1 MKRLLIVLTALAIT
15 SATIGANAATEVQPK
30 TEKQKLSYAVGVL
43 FARNIG
49 IEAQLDKEAFLQG
62 VRDVLDKAKF
72 KMSVPEMQAVMK
84 RYRDKELQARKA
96 EADKNEAAGKK
107 FLAENAKKKGVVTLP
122 SGVEYKVIK
131 SGTGPKPT
139 LDDTVVANYEGRL
152 LNGKIFDSSY
162 KRGQPAT
169 IPLSRVIKGW
179 QEVLPKMSVGS
190 KWEVY
195 IPAAMAYGDREA
207 GGVIGPDSTLIFK
220 IELLG
225 IKQAQGKQDKGQ
237 D

>member
-1 MKRLLIVLTALAIT
+1 MKRLLIVLTAMAISCALLSE
-15 SATIGANAATEVQPK
+15 SAAAAVQPK

-72 KMSVPEMQAVMK
+72 KMTVPEMQQVMQ
-84 RYRDKELQARKA
+84 RYRDKEMKARKA
-96 EADKNEAAGKK
+96 QANENAEEGKK
-107 FLAENAKKKGVVTLP
+107 FLAENAKKKDVVTLP
-122 SGVEYKVIK
+122 SGVEYKVLK
-131 SGTGPKPT
+131 TGTGPKPT
-139 LDDTVVANYEGRL
+139 LADTVVANYEGRL
-152 LNGKIFDSSY
+152 LSGKIFDSSY

-195 IPAAMAYGDREA
+195 IPAELAYGDREA
-207 GGVIGPDSTLIFK
+207 GGVIGPDSTLIFQ
-220 IELLG
+220 IELLS
-225 IKQAQGKQDKGQ
+225 IKPQQKDQGQ

>member
-1 MKRLLIVLTALAIT
+1 MKRLLIIFTAVVI
-15 SATIGANAATEVQPK
+15 SGALLSESFAADVQPK
-30 TEKQKLSYAVGVL
+30 TEKEKLSYAVGVL

-62 VRDVLDKAKF
+62 VRDVLDNAKF
-72 KMSVPEMQAVMK
+72 KMTVPEMQQVMQS
-84 RYRDKELQARKA
+84 YRDKEMKARKA
-96 EADKNEAAGKK
+96 EAAKNEAEGKK

-122 SGVEYKVIK
+122 SGVQYKVLK
-131 SGTGPKPT
+131 AGTGPKPT
-139 LDDTVVANYEGRL
+139 LADTVVAQYEGRL
-152 LNGKIFDSSY
+152 LDGKVFDSSY
-162 KRGQPAT
+162 KRGEPAT

-179 QEVLPKMSVGS
+179 QEVLPKMAVGS

-195 IPAAMAYGDREA
+195 IPSELAYGDREA

-220 IELLG
+220 IELVS
-225 IKQAQGKQDKGQ
+225 IKPPQQDKGQ